1 MPDSLVF
8 SASSPTPASTA
19 FLSPGAPASASSR
32 PTSPANID
40 QHKSNIIAKG
50 KVKAKDP
57 PPPIQVPKSPV
68 VKTSESQS
76 PSSPSSPKYD
86 PTPEYPTTAELHLNQ
101 YITRDLLHAAALATQ
116 TSQLNELSRSKRK
129 EIEFYQTLRRERQ
142 VNPGAIFG
150 YGYQG
155 NGNGYTNAKQS
166 RLLYPCER
174 KRPGSR
180 TSRELRVS
188 RSSLQAQ
195 AEEGECLVPIRLEID
210 YDKYRLRDTFTWN
223 LHDRTVPIE
232 LFAEQLVEDFRLP
245 PIQQLIKMIAE
256 QIHAQVTDFHPHV
269 HLPDEPLDPKLP
281 YWAYKND
288 EMRVLIKLNITIGQ
302 YTLVDQFEWDI
313 NDPVNS
319 PEGFAQQMARD
330 MCLSGEF
337 TTAIAHSI
345 REQCQLYTKYLYQT
359 GHTFDGRPVEDAEL
373 KSAMLS
379 SPLLAIVRTTT
390 QTKEYEPVLYELSDG
405 ELEKMEKDWSRESRR
420 KRRVNRRGGP
430 SLPDLKEMPKTNRS
444 QILSTILPGA
454 VTRVSDMKITSDKPK
469 EPDSEDDSESDT
481 AVATPPPTVPS
492 AVNTMTRR
500 QRGAA
505 ANAALLLRASAGRSQ
520 TPEVSQL
527 QLLHTPHHHHH
538 NHHHHHTPSTHLPR
552 RPGVPFHVDSA
563 LLKLRVGRERLLKW
577 AREQQ
582 KRDQAKYEREKVEW
596 EKSQRE
602 KQLRQQQQ
610 QNKAPLRSTP
620 AEGEKTPS
628 RAAAVPGIKT
638 ESGAPGTP
646 QPAASAATPG
656 QTQAQSAPPPQQNG
670 DEAADPAHPPVRH
683 SPPSLPQSRP
693 YDLHTNAPP

>member
-8 SASSPTPASTA
+8 SANSPTPTSTA
-19 FLSPGAPASASSR
+19 FLSPGAPVLASSR
-32 PTSPANID
+32 PTSPASTD
-40 QHKSNIIAKG
+40 QHKPNIINKG

-68 VKTSESQS
+68 VKTSGSQS
-76 PSSPSSPKYD
+76 PPSPSSPKYD
-86 PTPEYPTTAELHLNQ
+86 PAPEYPTTAELHLNQ
-101 YITRDLLHAAALATQ
+101 YITRDLLHAAAMFTQ
-116 TSQLNELSRSKRK
+116 ASQLNELSRSKRK
-129 EIEFYQTLRRERQ
+129 EVEYYHALRRERQ
-142 VNPGAIFG
+142 VNPGAVFG

-155 NGNGYTNAKQS
+155 YGNGYTNAKQS

-174 KRPGSR
+174 RKPGSR
-180 TSRELRVS
+180 TSRELRIS

-223 LHDRTVPIE
+223 LHDRTVSIE
-232 LFAEQLVEDFRLP
+232 IFAEQLVEDFRLP
-245 PIQQLIKMIAE
+245 PLPPLIKMIAE

-313 NDPVNS
+313 NNPVNS

-373 KSAMLS
+373 KSAMLP
-379 SPLLAIVRTTT
+379 SPLSAIVRTTA

-430 SLPDLKEMPKTNRS
+430 SLPDIKEMPKTNRS

-481 AVATPPPTVPS
+481 AVATPPPTVTS
-492 AVNTMTRR
+492 AANTMTRR

-520 TPEVSQL
+520 TPEIS
-527 QLLHTPHHHHH
+527 QLLHTPHR
-538 NHHHHHTPSTHLPR
+538 HHTPSTHLPR
-552 RPGVPFHVDSA
+552 RPGVPFNIDSA
-563 LLKLRVGRERLLKW
+563 LLKLRIGRERLIKW
-577 AREQQ
+577 LREQQ
-582 KRDQAKYEREKVEW
+582 KRDQAKYEREKAEW

-602 KQLRQQQQ
+602 KQLRQQHQQ
-610 QNKAPLRSTP
+610 QNNALVRSMP
-620 AEGEKTPS
+620 AERENTPS
-628 RAAAVPGIKT
+628 KAAVPGVKA
-638 ESGAPGTP
+638 ESGIPGAPPLTTVP
-646 QPAASAATPG
+646 T
-656 QTQAQSAPPPQQNG
+656 QTYAKSAPPPQQDG
-670 DEAADPAHPPVRH
+670 DETADPAHPPVRH
-683 SPPSLPQSRP
+683 SPPSPTQFRL
-693 YDLHTNAPP
+693 YDIHTNVPL